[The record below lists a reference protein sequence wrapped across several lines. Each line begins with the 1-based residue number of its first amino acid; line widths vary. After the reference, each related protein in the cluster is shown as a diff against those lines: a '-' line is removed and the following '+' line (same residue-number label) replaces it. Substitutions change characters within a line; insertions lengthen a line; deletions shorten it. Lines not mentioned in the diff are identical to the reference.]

1 MLKILIKIQLFA
13 AILCP
18 KLSIKLVVGIV
29 MNVTLVKQSAAWLH
43 DQKSEHFKALLSNN
57 INNTSA
63 LADHVFSTLKKWDYL
78 EILATGRSDLYCT
91 YHKRNSF
98 YS

>member
-29 MNVTLVKQSAAWLH
+29 MNVTLVKQSAGCMTGNLNI
-43 DQKSEHFKALLSNN
+43 SRRCISN
-57 INNTSA
+57 NNTSA
-63 LADHVFSTLKKWDYL
+63 LADHVFSTRHNFKTNGTTWK
-78 EILATGRSDLYCT
+78 
-91 YHKRNSF
+91 F
-98 YS
+98 